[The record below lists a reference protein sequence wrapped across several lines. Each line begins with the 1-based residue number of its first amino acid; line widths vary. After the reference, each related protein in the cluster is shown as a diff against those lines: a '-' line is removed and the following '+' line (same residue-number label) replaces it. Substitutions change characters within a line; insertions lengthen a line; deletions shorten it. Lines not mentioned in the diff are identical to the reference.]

1 MSSHR
6 WLTFLLGSQT
16 DSQSP
21 ALLNFFLLMVVFV
34 LQWLSFH
41 WETLIILLSV
51 SIDFQS
57 KSQQDVPFYHAA
69 YEYSRV
75 DWDSL
80 HDHLR
85 DVPWEDIFKL
95 GASAAASEFCER
107 LQVRIDVY
115 IPHCMYQVKPNS
127 SPWFSA
133 SCAATIVHRNR
144 FFCLYQNNKPSESKV
159 KFRQARKRCKRVLE
173 AVKFAYANKTK
184 ESITSQKL
192 GPWNFDDL
200 PSFLAL
206 HPVPK

>member
-57 KSQQDVPFYHAA
+57 KSQQDAPFYHAA

-95 GASAAASEFCER
+95 IASAAFLSRFRLELIYTSLTER
-107 LQVRIDVY
+107 IR
-115 IPHCMYQVKPNS
+115 S
-127 SPWFSA
+127 SLTHLHGFQ
-133 SCAATIVHRNR
+133 
-144 FFCLYQNNKPSESKV
+144 LL
-159 KFRQARKRCKRVLE
+159 VL
-173 AVKFAYANKTK
+173 
-184 ESITSQKL
+184 
-192 GPWNFDDL
+192 L
-200 PSFLAL
+200 P
-206 HPVPK
+206 